1 MANLL
6 RRPRTEEELL
16 EREQR
21 LALAGLAI
29 TAQSMASGVSDALAL
44 AARTRRRP
52 WLVVGCASVAGAAFG
67 RVAIRPALRALR
79 WLGPLAASWGA
90 GRAAN
95 SHALSELL
103 RSLPRASGKSG

>member
-1 MANLL
+1 MANLP

-16 EREQR
+16 ECEQS
-21 LALAGLAI
+21 LALAGLAC
-29 TAQSMASGVSDALAL
+29 TAQSLASGVAEALTLPDRA
-44 AARTRRRP
+44 RRRP

-90 GRAAN
+90 GRTAN
-95 SHALSELL
+95 GHALSELF
-103 RSLPRASGKSG
+103 RSLPHTNGRSG